1 MEDLSA
7 CNVFLHVHGCS
18 IYVFFLKVESAMQ
31 WKKIARVKFR
41 SSLLYRWMGKQ
52 IDTLVLF
59 QIITFLSELHHI
71 RM

>member
-1 MEDLSA
+1 ML
-7 CNVFLHVHGCS
+7 CNG
-18 IYVFFLKVESAMQ
+18 
-31 WKKIARVKFR
+31 KKITRVKFR